1 MYLLI
6 YFHCKLFSS
15 VFEFSWKK
23 ALKICIIIIII
34 ITQSSD
40 KLQFRFYCFTLKL
53 LFDDLVDTDNAT
65 CKSFHAIVVAKKAVV

>member
-15 VFEFSWKK
+15 VFEFSQKK

-34 ITQSSD
+34 NSNYTVFDMLLKNTLDVALVIH
-40 KLQFRFYCFTLKL
+40 LMINHRF
-53 LFDDLVDTDNAT
+53 
-65 CKSFHAIVVAKKAVV
+65 IR